1 MTKVVLTDE
10 THLRKEKAPQ
20 LAGKGRSEDGKSGK
34 LDNLIVEHR
43 NFDCKT
49 IEVAF
54 LAFTMQ
60 LLAHALARVD
70 YLVDL
75 ENGFIK
81 FRETGI
87 PQCVLRPEFAPS
99 GKAVK

>member
-1 MTKVVLTDE
+1 MKKIGLSDV
-10 THLRKEKAPQ
+10 HLRKEKAPR
-20 LAGKGRSEDGKSGK
+20 LAGQRRFEDGKSGK

-43 NFDCKT
+43 NFNCKT